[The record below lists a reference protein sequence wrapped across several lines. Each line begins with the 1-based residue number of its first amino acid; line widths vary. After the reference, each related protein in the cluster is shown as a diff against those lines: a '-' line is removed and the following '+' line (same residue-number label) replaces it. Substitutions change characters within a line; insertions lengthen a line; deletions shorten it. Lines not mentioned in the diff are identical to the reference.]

1 MELENVREA
10 LQECDLFEDFDESQ
24 CAVLAESA
32 QLTSYPEGRAI
43 YAKGGEA
50 DRTFGLIVSG
60 QAEALSESGIALRTL
75 GPGQIIGEIGAMSPQ
90 QKRTI
95 TLRAGKHTEVLE
107 WRIDNITGQIPELI
121 ERLKDLAWRRVSDWF
136 E

>member
-1 MELENVREA
+1 MELGNVRQA
-10 LQECDLFEDFDESQ
+10 LERCDLFKNFDESRFE
-24 CAVLAESA
+24 ALAENA
-32 QLTSYPEGRAI
+32 ALTSYSSGQVI

-50 DRTFGLIVSG
+50 DHVFGLIVSG
-60 QAEALSESGIALRTL
+60 EAQALSEAGVALRTL

-95 TLRAGKHTEVLE
+95 TLRAGQYTEVLE
-107 WRIDNITGQIPELI
+107 WHISDVSGKIPELAGL
-121 ERLKDLAWRRVSDWF
+121 LKELAWRRVTDWF